1 MNKRYLAPWSRKA
14 TTGDLDA
21 VARVGTD
28 GGSPGESEPESP
40 CPALRAIHALTGK
53 PAIYHCISRVVDRRF
68 ALGEADKEH
77 FTALLRMYEAFCQ
90 VRVLTF
96 CVMSNHFHILVEIPE
111 RPATDPTDAE
121 LLEHLKTL
129 YRGGQWEEIR
139 WQLEFFRKQ
148 GNHEGAEQLRQKF
161 LARMWDL
168 SAFMH
173 SLKRRFSQWYN
184 LRHEREG
191 YLWSERF
198 KSVLVESGHAA
209 RVMAAYIDLNP
220 VRAGIVEHAQDY
232 RWNGSGEAWAG
243 KAKAREG
250 LRWLM
255 LEYWRQAM
263 SVEVAAARVTEWRQ
277 VAAGYRQILAEA
289 EEWRRARQAG
299 NGPGAKPEKPGDDGA
314 ARDSGPAK
322 ATKRGRGRPSKV
334 AALMTEAQMLGHR
347 VRYFTDGMVL
357 GSREFVEQAF
367 TLTRSWFGPR
377 RRSGARKLAR
387 ADTALRAMRNLQ
399 VDRYD

>member
-1 MNKRYLAPWSRKA
+1 
-14 TTGDLDA
+14 
-21 VARVGTD
+21 
-28 GGSPGESEPESP
+28 
-40 CPALRAIHALTGK
+40 
-53 PAIYHCISRVVDRRF
+53 VVDRRF

-255 LEYWRQAM
+255 LEYWKQGMA
-263 SVEVAAARVTEWRQ
+263 VELAAARVTEWRQ

-289 EEWRRARQAG
+289 EEWRRARLAG
-299 NGPGAKPEKPGDDGA
+299 GERETGETRETRAAKKP
-314 ARDSGPAK
+314 
-322 ATKRGRGRPSKV
+322 RGRPSKV
-334 AALMTEAQMLGHR
+334 VALMSEAEMLGHR

-367 TLTRSWFGPR
+367 ALARSWFGPKR
-377 RRSGARKLAR
+377 KSGARKLAR
-387 ADTALRAMRNLQ
+387 ADTGLRVMRDLKVDVYDSQASHSLSKIGQIDPVALI
-399 VDRYD
+399 